1 MTLLAKF
8 LNGRICELFT
18 LLRKIICQIN
28 FVMIR
33 KSGNCLDDR
42 HSNRVFRLLYLAA
55 AAVLVFNTHFGATDP
70 VSDELLSFLL

>member
-1 MTLLAKF
+1 MQYFIKTLPFSLAFMTLLAEF

-33 KSGNCLDDR
+33 KKWQLPR
-42 HSNRVFRLLYLAA
+42 
-55 AAVLVFNTHFGATDP
+55 
-70 VSDELLSFLL
+70 